1 MRVRIGKALLYGT
14 GLTVGSGLGY
24 SLYQSEGDLN
34 NVGAVR
40 FGRAALAVGKIG
52 VDYKKTLKYRDVVDK
67 DAYEKSLCD
76 CHLRSAEE
84 LLKLCSVNG
93 GVFIKV
99 GQHIGALDYLLP
111 EEYVNTMK
119 VLHSR
124 APEMPLEDIYSVL
137 KEELGKD
144 PTQLFASFEPQP
156 LGTASLAQVHKAV
169 LNNGEEVA
177 VKVQHKYVKKHSFV
191 DIWTCDLL
199 VRMVKAVFPQF
210 SFMWLAEEMKVN
222 LPLELSFTQEAR
234 NSEKVARIFKDFT
247 WLKVPKIFWKFTT
260 DRVLVMEYC
269 SGAHINDVKSLKND
283 GIDVFEVS
291 RKIGQMYSKMI
302 FDDGY
307 VHCDP
312 HPGNVLVS
320 KGKSGEAQV
329 VLLDHGLY
337 IQLNNEFR
345 YDYADFWSGIINR
358 DPAAIKVAAN
368 KLGVGALSELFACMV
383 TARSWSSI
391 QKGVDVAERSAAE
404 SAEIKA
410 NLIIYL
416 KEITDVLAFVN
427 RQMILIF
434 KTNDL
439 LRGIESSLG
448 TKNSMASFIQ
458 MSRSC
463 LEVIKEKQLLAAT
476 SGFDRWKINLGSRWA
491 QFRISCYEVFL
502 YIYWSRLGRI
512 MKLRR

>member
-1 MRVRIGKALLYGT
+1 MRVRIGKALLYGS

-24 SLYQSEGDLN
+24 SLYQSEGDPN
-34 NVGAVR
+34 NVGAIR
-40 FGRAALAVGKIG
+40 FGRAAWAVAKIG
-52 VDYKKTLKYRDVVDK
+52 FDYKRTLYTGEVIDK
-67 DAYEKSLCD
+67 DVYEKAKCE
-76 CHLRSAEE
+76 CHLRSAQE
-84 LLKLCSVNG
+84 LLKLCCANG

-137 KEELGKD
+137 NQELGQD
-144 PTQLFASFEPQP
+144 PTELFASFDPVP

-169 LNNGEEVA
+169 LHTGEVVA
-177 VKVQHKYVKKHSFV
+177 VKVQHKYVRKHSFV
-191 DIWTCDLL
+191 DIWTCELL
-199 VRMVKAVFPQF
+199 VRMVKVAFPQF
-210 SFMWLAEEMKVN
+210 SFMWLADEMRTN
-222 LPLELSFTQEAR
+222 LPLELAFTQEAQ
-234 NSEKVARIFKDFT
+234 NSEKVARIFKDYT
-247 WLKVPKIFWKFTT
+247 WLKVPKISWRLTT

-269 SGAHINDVKSLKND
+269 PGAHINDVDTLKSE

-312 HPGNVLVS
+312 HPGNVLVH
-320 KGKSGEAQV
+320 KNKAGVTQV

-337 IQLNNEFR
+337 TQLNNKFR
-345 YDYADFWSGIINR
+345 YDYADFWSAIINR
-358 DPAAIKVAAN
+358 DVEAIKVAADS
-368 KLGVGALSELFACMV
+368 LGVGNLYGLFACMV
-383 TARSWSSI
+383 TARSWTSI
-391 QKGVDVAERSAAE
+391 QKGVDVAERSASE

-410 NLIIYL
+410 NVTLYL

-448 TKNSMASFIQ
+448 TKNSMSSFIQ

-463 LEVIKEKQLLAAT
+463 LRVIQEKQLIEAT
-476 SGFDRWKINLGSRWA
+476 SSFARWRVNLRGRWA

-502 YIYWSRLGRI
+502 YLYWSRLG
-512 MKLRR
+512 KTLRLRG